1 MSDKDDGNILEEIQ
15 KRLQSM
21 MPPGSKVV
29 GMQPMGGGQPAEID
43 EETTDEQR
51 DDAETLRRIR
61 DFNLKPKDIRDHLN
75 RYVIKQ
81 FDAKKVLSVAICDH
95 YNHVRQC
102 LENERLLEQD
112 YAKQNILLL
121 GPTGVG
127 KTYLM
132 RNIARYIGVPFVK
145 ADATKFSETGYVG
158 SDVEDLVRDLVKAA
172 NGNVELAQ
180 YGIIYID
187 EIDKIASAGNSMG
200 GKDVSGRGVQI
211 NLLKLMEDTEV
222 NLFSPNDIMGQMQA
236 MMTGGGGRGKKP
248 TKRTVNTRHILFIVS
263 GAFDQLSEKIKK
275 RVEQTSIGFAANPTD
290 ASEDP
295 FAYLQ
300 RAATRDFIDYG
311 FEPEFIGRI
320 PVRVACESLKP
331 DDLAAILTSSE
342 GSLLKQYRRDF
353 KGYSID
359 FEITPEAIVEIATQ
373 AYEERTGARGL
384 MTVLERIFRN
394 YKFELPSTAIKS
406 FEVTTDMIA
415 DPNEALTKL
424 IVDHKHLMREVWES
438 ELADF
443 TKAFESE
450 HSFKL
455 TFTDEAADVLIEAAA
470 EEDRT
475 LRTICDERFK
485 DYPHG
490 LAIVA
495 RNNGRTAFEISGPA
509 AENPDKE
516 LSQWVIESFKE
527 AEARTEA
534 EEQTENE
541 PEATTDPEAGD
552 DETK

>member
-1 MSDKDDGNILEEIQ
+1 MSDKDDNKLLEEIQ

-21 MPPGSKVV
+21 MPPGAKIMGVQPV
-29 GMQPMGGGQPAEID
+29 GMDAQGDQTDELPAEPD
-43 EETTDEQR
+43 R

-102 LENERLLEQD
+102 LENPRLMEQD

-187 EIDKIASAGNSMG
+187 EIDKIASSGNMG

-236 MMTGGGGRGKKP
+236 MMTGGRGGKKP
-248 TKRTVNTRHILFIVS
+248 NKRSINTRHILFIVS
-263 GAFDQLSEKIKK
+263 GAFDQLADKIQK
-275 RVEQTSIGFAANPTD
+275 RVEHTAIGFGSNPSDAAD
-290 ASEDP
+290 DP
-295 FAYLQ
+295 FGYLQ
-300 RAATRDFIDYG
+300 QAATRDFIDYG

-353 KGYSID
+353 KGYGID
-359 FEITPEAIVEIATQ
+359 FDITPESIIEISNQ

-394 YKFELPSTAIKS
+394 FKFELPSTAIKS
-406 FEVTTDMIA
+406 FEVTTDLIA
-415 DPNEALTKL
+415 KPEEALTKL
-424 IVDHKHLMREVWES
+424 IVDHKHLMREVWED
-438 ELADF
+438 ELNAF
-443 TKAFESE
+443 ATAFESE
-450 HSFKL
+450 HAYKL
-455 TFTDEAADVLIEAAA
+455 NFTDEAADVLIEAATEA
-470 EEDRT
+470 DRT
-475 LRTICDERFK
+475 LRTYCDEHFK
-485 DYPHG
+485 DFPHG

-495 RNNGRTAFEISGPA
+495 RNTGKTAFEIDA
-509 AENPDKE
+509 ATAENPDKE
-516 LSQWVIESFKE
+516 LSRWVVQSFKSLDMGGDEDE
-527 AEARTEA
+527 AES
-534 EEQTENE
+534 
-541 PEATTDPEAGD
+541 DP
-552 DETK
+552 KP

>member
-15 KRLQSM
+15 KKLQNM
-21 MPPGSKVV
+21 MPPGSKIM
-29 GMQPMGGGQPAEID
+29 GMHPMGSMGAAPDEEEPQGEID
-43 EETTDEQR
+43 QEAE
-51 DDAETLRRIR
+51 DAETLRRIR

-95 YNHVRQC
+95 YNHIRQC
-102 LENERLLEQD
+102 LENERLLQQD

-187 EIDKIASAGNSMG
+187 EIDKIASSGNMAG

-222 NLFSPNDIMGQMQA
+222 NLFSPNDLMGQMQA
-236 MMTGGGGRGKKP
+236 MMTGGQRGKKP
-248 TKRTVNTRHILFIVS
+248 NKRTINTRHILFIVS
-263 GAFDQLSEKIKK
+263 GAFDKLGETIQK
-275 RVEQTSIGFAANPTD
+275 RVDQSSIGFG
-290 ASEDP
+290 ASRSDSAREDP
-295 FAYLQ
+295 FQYLKK
-300 RAATRDFIDYG
+300 AATRDFIDYG

-320 PVRVACESLKP
+320 PVRVACESLQP

-353 KGYSID
+353 QGYEID
-359 FEITPEAIVEIATQ
+359 FKITPEAIIEIASQ
-373 AYEERTGARGL
+373 AFEEKTGARGL

-415 DPNEALTKL
+415 NPEDALTKL
-424 IVDHKHLMREVWES
+424 IVDHKHLMRGVWEE
-438 ELADF
+438 ELDAF

-450 HSFKL
+450 NSFKL
-455 TFTDEAADVLIEAAA
+455 TFTDEAADHLIEAATEA
-470 EEDRT
+470 DRT

-485 DYPHG
+485 DFPHG
-490 LAIVA
+490 LNIVA
-495 RNNGRTAFEISGPA
+495 RNTGQTTFEINLAA

-516 LSQWVIESFKE
+516 LSQWVVQSFKHVEESTPAPE
-527 AEARTEA
+527 ADEPVIDA
-534 EEQTENE
+534 EESK
-541 PEATTDPEAGD
+541 D
-552 DETK
+552 

>member
-1 MSDKDDGNILEEIQ
+1 MSDKDDGNLIEEIQ
-15 KRLQSM
+15 KKLQNM
-21 MPPGSKVV
+21 MPPGSKIMGVH
-29 GMQPMGGGQPAEID
+29 PMGGMGVTPD
-43 EETTDEQR
+43 EEEPQGDIDQEAE
-51 DDAETLRRIR
+51 DAETLRRIR

-95 YNHVRQC
+95 YNHIRQC

-187 EIDKIASAGNSMG
+187 EIDKIASSGNMAG

-236 MMTGGGGRGKKP
+236 MMTGGQRGKKP
-248 TKRTVNTRHILFIVS
+248 NKRTINTRHILFIVS
-263 GAFDQLSEKIKK
+263 GAFDKLGETIQK
-275 RVEQTSIGFAANPTD
+275 RVEQSSIGFGANLSDAA
-290 ASEDP
+290 AEDP
-295 FAYLQ
+295 YAYLQ
-300 RAATRDFIDYG
+300 QAATRDFIDYG

-331 DDLAAILTSSE
+331 EDLAAILTSSE

-353 KGYSID
+353 AGYEID
-359 FEITPEAIVEIATQ
+359 FKITPESIIEIASQ

-415 DPNEALTKL
+415 NPEDALTKL

-438 ELADF
+438 ELEAF
-443 TKAFESE
+443 STAFESE
-450 HSFKL
+450 NSFKL
-455 TFTDEAADVLIEAAA
+455 TFTDEAADILIEAATEA
-470 EEDRT
+470 DRT

-490 LAIVA
+490 LNIVA
-495 RNNGRTAFEISGPA
+495 RNTGRTEFEINAAA

-516 LSQWVIESFKE
+516 LSQWVVQSFKE
-527 AEARTEA
+527 VDALKTSEA
-534 EEQTENE
+534 
-541 PEATTDPEAGD
+541 DGD
-552 DETK
+552 DEEAAPKE